1 MSNETAVE
9 RNRTSCL
16 NDRTQQLHAKTSYLN
31 DILQTTKHNNI
42 RLDQERNQV
51 NGLTIEGKRLKDNE
65 QVTQYDLSKAT
76 STKEAVHNEIMSVKW
91 ELSDL
96 EIRYEN
102 KQREEADIL
111 HQHRAT
117 QDSLGSRRKDHAN
130 STAQRNIVGTNLRQH
145 EEEGKDKRNDFN
157 RTLDLCTELNNII
170 DQEIQRRD
178 LLMTQIKA
186 LESERVVL
194 LKNTDRY
201 TQEEIDLH
209 KHIQNCNK

>member
-1 MSNETAVE
+1 MVMVVVVAAAVVVAVARKRTETMTNKTTMTMS
-9 RNRTSCL
+9 
-16 NDRTQQLHAKTSYLN
+16 
-31 DILQTTKHNNI
+31 I
-42 RLDQERNQV
+42 QV
-51 NGLTIEGKRLKDNE
+51 P
-65 QVTQYDLSKAT
+65 
-76 STKEAVHNEIMSVKW
+76 
-91 ELSDL
+91 
-96 EIRYEN
+96 
-102 KQREEADIL
+102 
-111 HQHRAT
+111 
-117 QDSLGSRRKDHAN
+117 KDHAN